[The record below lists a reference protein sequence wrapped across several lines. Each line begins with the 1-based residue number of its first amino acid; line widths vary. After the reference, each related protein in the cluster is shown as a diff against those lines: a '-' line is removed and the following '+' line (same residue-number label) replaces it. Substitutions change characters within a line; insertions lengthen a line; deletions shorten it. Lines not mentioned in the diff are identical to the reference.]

1 MVRWLHISDL
11 HIVRRADWINF
22 EKELIKK
29 CREYDKIDL
38 VIVTGDFHNFSE
50 GDNFCLARDFLQKL
64 LGNLELDI
72 ERDLFIVPG
81 NHDGVSSVL
90 TKNFFIRSAKNNPF
104 EDTEQWVEGL
114 LVAFEGYENFVR
126 ELIPHYPVEHPASVH
141 NRTWRNQIN
150 FIHCNTALAA
160 DGKEKDK
167 QLLDVDALAETTYMP
182 DMPNILLAHNSFFD
196 LHQKH
201 QQRVKDTIRAN
212 SICAYFCGDWHKQ
225 EIHEIPLGREEVPC
239 VVSYRSAPDPQDDY
253 SSFGIILGE
262 WEGDLAELRG
272 WSWESGQGFIEDPK
286 ITGKSFPM
294 RVEHAQQATSHLDAP
309 NIEEL
314 PTKISV
320 DAKSL
325 DPQIE
330 EYTLERLFITNYY
343 QLTRQQCTLFNQKH
357 GDMPLAL
364 GVDSRKLSDY
374 VNAAQERGV
383 LSDLVQDLFLVLASD

>member
-11 HIVRRADWINF
+11 HIAKRADWINF

-29 CREYDKIDL
+29 CHEYDKIDL

-50 GDNFCLARDFLQKL
+50 GDDFCLARNFLQKL
-64 LGNLELDI
+64 LGNLKLDI
-72 ERDLFIVPG
+72 ERDLFVVPG
-81 NHDGVSSVL
+81 NHDGVSSVQS
-90 TKNFFIRSAKNNPF
+90 KNVFIRSAKSSPF
-104 EDTEQWVEGL
+104 EDTEQWVRGL
-114 LVAFEGYENFVR
+114 LAAFEGYESFVR

-167 QLLDVDALAETTYMP
+167 QLLDVDALAETIYTP

-212 SICAYFCGDWHKQ
+212 SICAYFCGDWHQQ
-225 EIHEIPLGREEVPC
+225 EIHEIPMDRGEVPC
-239 VVSYRSAPDPQDDY
+239 IVSYKSAPDPQDDY
-253 SSFGIILGE
+253 STFGIIFGE
-262 WEGDLAELRG
+262 WEGDLAKLKG
-272 WSWESGQGFIEDPK
+272 WCWESGQGFSEDPK

-294 RVEHAQQATSHLDAP
+294 RVEHVQHPPSHPDAP
-309 NIEEL
+309 NTEEL
-314 PTKISV
+314 PAKTSV
-320 DAKSL
+320 VGKSL

-330 EYTLERLFITNYY
+330 EYALKRLFVTNYY

-357 GDMPLAL
+357 GDMPLL
-364 GVDSRKLSDY
+364 LEFDSVGLSDY
-374 VNAAQERGV
+374 VNVAQDKGV
-383 LSDLVQDLFLVLASD
+383 LSDLVQDLFWVLVSD

>member
-11 HIVRRADWINF
+11 HIAKRADWINF

-29 CREYDKIDL
+29 CHEYDKIDL

-50 GDNFCLARDFLQKL
+50 GDDFCLARNFLQKL
-64 LGNLELDI
+64 LGNLKLDI
-72 ERDLFIVPG
+72 ERDLFVVPG
-81 NHDGVSSVL
+81 NHDGVSSVQS
-90 TKNFFIRSAKNNPF
+90 KNVFIRSAKSSPF
-104 EDTEQWVEGL
+104 EDTEQWVRGL
-114 LVAFEGYENFVR
+114 LAAFEGYESFVR

-167 QLLDVDALAETTYMP
+167 QLLDVDALAETIYTP

-212 SICAYFCGDWHKQ
+212 SICAYFCGDWHQQ
-225 EIHEIPLGREEVPC
+225 EIHEIPMDRGEVPC
-239 VVSYRSAPDPQDDY
+239 IVSYKSAPDPQDDY
-253 SSFGIILGE
+253 STFGIIFGE
-262 WEGDLAELRG
+262 WEGDLAKLKG
-272 WSWESGQGFIEDPK
+272 WCWESGQGFSEDPK

-294 RVEHAQQATSHLDAP
+294 RVEHAQHPPSHPDAP
-309 NIEEL
+309 NTEEL
-314 PTKISV
+314 PAKTSV
-320 DAKSL
+320 VGKSL

-330 EYTLERLFITNYY
+330 EYALKRLFVTNYY

-357 GDMPLAL
+357 RDMLL
-364 GVDSRKLSDY
+364 SLEFDSVGLSDY
-374 VNAAQERGV
+374 VNAAQDKGV
-383 LSDLVQDLFLVLASD
+383 LSDLVQDLFWVLVSD